1 MDGKTVECKQYAV
14 HAKGSGRGR
23 SGSASPSRDTRGRS
37 SQYRCSRSGRSRRSS
52 SQYRRSK
59 GSQCRRS
66 RSSQYRRSRSSQ
78 YRCSRSGR
86 SRRPEH
92 RRQKKEMTYHGKRK
106 TRADERERMQKENGG
121 NKREHSSKRL
131 KGKNRSR
138 SRSSTNEEEPAWER
152 KKKLYYEKEKNKM
165 SRESR
170 DPDRRGFSSYDK
182 SKERVKGRH
191 NEYDNRHRRHRE
203 DKQRRGN
210 NMDKDQMHSY
220 DHEGRD
226 KSSENV
232 HVKKDQQEDGAEEE
246 EKNKNEPK
254 EEKNFNPSGLLAQ
267 EKNYKN
273 GVELKY
279 IESIDAEL
287 PDKKWRLYVFL
298 NANTKDP
305 AEILHLHRKSCYLIG
320 KDDLVVDIKLANP
333 TISKQHAVIQFKKH
347 GSEVLPFL
355 LDLKSTN
362 GSYLNND
369 LIEPN
374 KFYEL
379 RQTDILRFG
388 SSAREYVL
396 LHDSSDNPS
405 HA

>member
-1 MDGKTVECKQYAV
+1 
-14 HAKGSGRGR
+14 
-23 SGSASPSRDTRGRS
+23 
-37 SQYRCSRSGRSRRSS
+37 
-52 SQYRRSK
+52 
-59 GSQCRRS
+59 
-66 RSSQYRRSRSSQ
+66 
-78 YRCSRSGR
+78 
-86 SRRPEH
+86 
-92 RRQKKEMTYHGKRK
+92 MTPHGKRK
-106 TRADERERMQKENGG
+106 TRADEDDEDDGR
-121 NKREHSSKRL
+121 KREHISKKLKRKNCSS
-131 KGKNRSR
+131 S
-138 SRSSTNEEEPAWER
+138 SRSSTDEEAAWER
-152 KKKLYYEKEKNKM
+152 KKKYYRKEKNKM
-165 SRESR
+165 SRESK
-170 DPDRRGFSSYDK
+170 DADRSGSPSYDSSREK
-182 SKERVKGRH
+182 GKGRH
-191 NEYDNRHRRHRE
+191 NEYDNRNRRHRE
-203 DKQRRGN
+203 DKQKRGSKR
-210 NMDKDQMHSY
+210 DEDDDMHSY
-220 DHEGRD
+220 GHRERG
-226 KSSENV
+226 KSSEKA
-232 HVKKDQQEDGAEEE
+232 HVKKDEQKDKDAEEGE
-246 EKNKNEPK
+246 ETNKTEPK
-254 EEKNFNPSGLLAQ
+254 EEKNFNPSGLLAL

-347 GSEVLPFL
+347 ESEVLPFL
-355 LDLKSTN
+355 LDLSSTN
-362 GSYLNND
+362 GSYLNNE